1 MATFSYS
8 ARNRAGELQQ
18 GTADA
23 MSENELVNRLR
34 SQGLLVME
42 VKRQRSKGEPRSWRL
57 NPFDYRSVRSEDIE
71 HDFHQLAIMLR
82 SGMTLLDAL
91 TVTAEFSRIG
101 VRPVWNRIIDQ
112 IRQGNSFA
120 DALAQQKV
128 FNNMTV
134 QLVKVGEQTGLLDH
148 VLTQASNELEKQR
161 KLKQQLTS
169 ALTYPTVT
177 IIFAIG
183 VTIYMMVSIVPEIKK
198 LLKML
203 GKPMPPITQALIDSS
218 DWVNANIVN
227 MGIGAL
233 FVIVTTTILYNI
245 PISRFWMDTALLR
258 VPLIG
263 KVVRLSGTVAF
274 ANGLGLL
281 LRSGVRI
288 VEALETTEQLHNNHY
303 LASLVA
309 TSRERVM
316 QGMPLAEPLVEQ
328 FGYMPLLPR
337 MMVVGETSGN
347 LDEMLQEMAYYHE
360 EMLQRSIKKLTGMLG
375 PAVTVLVG
383 GFIGFV
389 YAAFMVAMF
398 SAAG

>member
-18 GTADA
+18 GSADA
-23 MSENELVNRLR
+23 FSQNELVNRLR
-34 SQGLLVME
+34 TQGLLVME
-42 VKRQRSKGEPRSWRL
+42 VKRQRSKGEPRSWSL

-82 SGMTLLDAL
+82 SGMTLLDAI

-101 VRPVWNRIIDQ
+101 VRPVWLRIIDQ

-161 KLKQQLTS
+161 KLKQQLKS

-218 DWVNANIVN
+218 DWVNANIAN
-227 MGIGAL
+227 MGIGVV

-245 PISRFWMDTALLR
+245 PISRLWMDTALLR

-309 TSRERVM
+309 TSRQRVM

>member
-18 GTADA
+18 GSADA
-23 MSENELVNRLR
+23 FSQNELVNRLR
-34 SQGLLVME
+34 TQGLLVME
-42 VKRQRSKGEPRSWRL
+42 VKRQRSKGEPRSWSL

-161 KLKQQLTS
+161 KLKQQLKS

-218 DWVNANIVN
+218 DWANANIVN

-245 PISRFWMDTALLR
+245 PISRFWMDSALLR

-263 KVVRLSGTVAF
+263 KVVRLSGTVTF

-309 TSRERVM
+309 TSRQRVM

-360 EMLQRSIKKLTGMLG
+360 EVLQRSIKKLTGMLG

-389 YAAFMVAMF
+389 YAAFLVAMF